1 MSKSSFEDL
10 LRHVGPTIQRQ
21 NTRFRRSVSPEER
34 LMVTLRYLATGE
46 SFSSLH
52 FQFRL
57 GKSTISG
64 IVRDT
69 CKALWD
75 SLREDFIP
83 HPSAQQC
90 MDIADKFFEVTQFP
104 NCVGAVDGKHIRIQK
119 PQNTGSQFYNYKKYF
134 SVILM
139 AIADAQY
146 KFVAVDIGLFGW
158 TNDSRV
164 FKNSSMGRRLYTGTF
179 GLPDPR
185 PFPGTDGPL
194 VPFVVVADEAF
205 QMCENLLKPYSSR
218 GLNYRQRIYNYR
230 LTRARRFVECAFG
243 ILMAKWRV
251 FTRPIQ
257 LQPDVVD
264 ELIKAAVV
272 LHNFVLSKE
281 PISSELTEKDTTK
294 INSSSQPDEGP
305 VC

>member
-1 MSKSSFEDL
+1 
-10 LRHVGPTIQRQ
+10 
-21 NTRFRRSVSPEER
+21 
-34 LMVTLRYLATGE
+34 
-46 SFSSLH
+46 
-52 FQFRL
+52 
-57 GKSTISG
+57 
-64 IVRDT
+64 
-69 CKALWD
+69 
-75 SLREDFIP
+75 
-83 HPSAQQC
+83 
-90 MDIADKFFEVTQFP
+90 
-104 NCVGAVDGKHIRIQK
+104 
-119 PQNTGSQFYNYKKYF
+119 
-134 SVILM
+134 M

-146 KFVAVDIGLFGW
+146 KFVAVDIGSFGR

-164 FKNSSMGRRLYTGTF
+164 FKNSSMSRRLYTGNF

-205 QMCENLLKPYSSR
+205 QMCENLLKLYSSR

-243 ILMAKWRV
+243 ILTAKWRV
-251 FTRPIQ
+251 FTQPIQ

-281 PISSELTEKDTTK
+281 PISSELTEMDTTLAPLQDVARRSTVAVNQMRDQFAEYFLSNAGTRATWNALLLMK
-294 INSSSQPDEGP
+294 VSNISVPH
-305 VC
+305 